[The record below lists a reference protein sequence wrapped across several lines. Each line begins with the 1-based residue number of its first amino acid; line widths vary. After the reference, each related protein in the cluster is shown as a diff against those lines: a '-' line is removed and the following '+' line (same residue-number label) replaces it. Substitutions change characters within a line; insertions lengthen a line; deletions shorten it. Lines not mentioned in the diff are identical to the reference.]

1 MNATPPSPAPE
12 TEAPLAVQQ
21 LASQLLTPEPLTP
34 EAPTTTLLP
43 PDALTSEGAP
53 SQGTSPETP
62 SHPTP
67 GREAPDTEAFSR
79 PTPGTEAFGRS
90 APGSEAFR
98 RSAPGR
104 EAPGATA
111 PGHTTPSTTAPRTEV
126 PRTEVPRTEG
136 PDRTASGIA
145 PLRTAASG
153 RTTPGATESDVAGAH
168 VTGAHVTDPHA
179 ISPHLPGTK
188 VTNPGITGAGATTAG
203 PADPTVPRQHAGP
216 HDPRPHRPVTAAD
229 PLDDPD
235 PQRAADAAA
244 VENLLRCWV
253 REKNLPTPG
262 STTLRVPLDASGTA
276 LLVPVL
282 YWSATGWH
290 RFGAP
295 ALEGLPA
302 TAPTVDAVTVAALL
316 SRETGRPEGTE
327 LVGRVADSARRTAD
341 FLTERRHRPEPHPD
355 ADLFLAAEQS
365 LLLGHPLHPTPKS
378 REGLSDAEA
387 RLYSPELHGSFPL
400 HWLAVDSSLLAA
412 DSAWTEQGRPVTAE
426 QLAAGLAEGL
436 PLPAGTAP
444 LPVHPWQ
451 ARELL
456 HRPDISAL
464 VDAGL
469 LHDLGL
475 HGSPWH
481 PTSSVRTVHRPGAR
495 AMLKLSL
502 GLRITNS
509 RRENLR
515 KELHRGVEVHRLLR
529 TGLVDEWQA
538 AHPCFDIVRDPAWL
552 AVDAPDGT
560 PVPGLDVM
568 IRHNPFGPGD
578 DAVCIA
584 SLTTPRPWPGAS
596 AMRSRLADVIGGLAA
611 RTGRPTTAVSAEWF
625 LRYLDQVV
633 RPVLW
638 LDGHAGIA
646 LEAHQQNTLVILDP
660 DGWPVGGRYR
670 DNQGYYFRES
680 HRSELESRLP
690 GIGAESDTF
699 VSDQVTDER
708 FAYYLGIN
716 NVLGLIGAFGAQ
728 HLADERVLLAA
739 FRSFLTSATS
749 LGSPLPHRLLEAAT
763 LRSKANLLTRLHGM
777 DELVGPVDTQ
787 SVYVTVTNPLRT

>member
-1 MNATPPSPAPE
+1 MNATPTSPTPTTEPPHPTNPFPSEALHPE
-12 TEAPLAVQQ
+12 PSHTEALRPASPYAEALPPASLHAEALPPASLHAEALRPTAPHPAALQPEALRPEALHLEVLGSEVLRLAALQAEALHPERRRAQQ
-21 LASQLLTPEPLTP
+21 LGPDPLRPQEFGPEML
-34 EAPTTTLLP
+34 
-43 PDALTSEGAP
+43 
-53 SQGTSPETP
+53 
-62 SHPTP
+62 
-67 GREAPDTEAFSR
+67 R
-79 PTPGTEAFGRS
+79 PQEF
-90 APGSEAFR
+90 GSETLRPQEFGSETLQAQ
-98 RSAPGR
+98 PL
-104 EAPGATA
+104 
-111 PGHTTPSTTAPRTEV
+111 
-126 PRTEVPRTEG
+126 G
-136 PDRTASGIA
+136 PDPFGS
-145 PLRTAASG
+145 
-153 RTTPGATESDVAGAH
+153 EE
-168 VTGAHVTDPHA
+168 
-179 ISPHLPGTK
+179 
-188 VTNPGITGAGATTAG
+188 
-203 PADPTVPRQHAGP
+203 PTVPRQHAGP
-216 HDPRPHRPVTAAD
+216 YEPRTPRPADTPD

-235 PQRAADAAA
+235 PRRAADAAA

-253 REKNLPTPG
+253 REKNLPAPG
-262 STTLRVPLDASGTA
+262 STTLRIPLDASGTA
-276 LLVPVL
+276 LLVPVR
-282 YWSATGWH
+282 YWSPTGWH

-302 TAPTVDAVTVAALL
+302 SAPAADAVTVAALL
-316 SRETGRPEGTE
+316 SRETGRSEGTD

-341 FLTERRHRPEPHPD
+341 FLTERRRRPQPHPD

-378 REGLSDAEA
+378 REGLSEAES

-400 HWLAVDSSLLAA
+400 HWIAVDHTLLAG

-426 QLAAGLAEGL
+426 QLVSGLAEGL
-436 PLPAGTAP
+436 ASPAGTAP
-444 LPVHPWQ
+444 LPLHPWQ

-456 HRPDISAL
+456 HRPDVRAL
-464 VDAGL
+464 LDAGL

-538 AHPCFDIVRDPAWL
+538 AHPSFDIVRDPAWL

-584 SLTTPRPWPGAS
+584 SLTAPRPWPGATT
-596 AMRSRLADVIGGLAA
+596 MRSRLADVIGRLAA
-611 RTGRPTTAVSAEWF
+611 RTGRPTTAVAAEWF

-646 LEAHQQNTLVILDP
+646 LEAHQQNTLVLLDP
-660 DGWPVGGRYR
+660 DGWPIGGRYR

-680 HRSELESRLP
+680 HRGELESRLP
-690 GIGAESDTF
+690 GIGADSDTF

-728 HLADERVLLAA
+728 RLADERVLLAA

-763 LRSKANLLTRLHGM
+763 LRSKANLLTRLHGL